1 MNKSNFQPAAL
12 VLALAAAL
20 SACSSAPTTTSL
32 LDQTRGD
39 YMAAQNNPAVAQYA
53 QSEWRQATA
62 ALDRANEAAARKE
75 NAAEVD
81 KLAYLAKQRI
91 GVAQEVAKQKGAEAS
106 VADAARQRDQIRLEA
121 RTVEA
126 ERAKRGAEQAQ
137 AEAEAAKAQ
146 ADAARLATEQQA
158 GATRD
163 AQAKADALAAQ
174 LAELQAKQ
182 TERGIV
188 ITFGDVLFNTDQ
200 AVLTEGGQRTIRK
213 LADVLQQNP
222 DRSVMVEGFT
232 DSTGTSSHNLELS
245 QRRAEAVR
253 SALMGM
259 GVEGTRVATRGY
271 GEAYPVAGNDSAGNR
286 QLNRRVE
293 IVLSEAGR
301 PVSSRQ

>member
-1 MNKSNFQPAAL
+1 MKMLFKPAAL
-12 VLALAAAL
+12 ALAIAL
-20 SACSSAPTTTSL
+20 GACSSAPTTTSL

-53 QSEWRQATA
+53 PVEFRQATA
-62 ALDRANEAAARKE
+62 ALDRANEAAARKDD
-75 NAAEVD
+75 AAEVD
-81 KLAYLAKQRI
+81 KLAYIAKQRI
-91 GVAQEVAKQKGAEAS
+91 GVAQEVAKQKGAEAQ
-106 VADAARQRDQIRLEA
+106 VADSARQRDQIRLDA
-121 RTVEA
+121 RTAEA
-126 ERAKRGAEQAQ
+126 ENAKRSAEQAQ
-137 AEAEAAKAQ
+137 AQAEAA
-146 ADAARLATEQQA
+146 RMATEAQA
-158 GATRD
+158 GAARD

-200 AVLTEGGQRTIRK
+200 AVLTEGGQRTLRK
-213 LADVLQQNP
+213 LADVLNQNP

-232 DSTGTSSHNLELS
+232 DSTGSSAHNLELS

-259 GVEGTRVATRGY
+259 GIEGTRVATRGY

-293 IVLSEAGR
+293 IVLSDAGR
-301 PVSSRQ
+301 PVNSRR